1 MLFSIREGQSQRSK
15 DVGFITKKGSKRSC
29 AMPGQSNFLR
39 INKSLKRLQAFILV
53 LLVTGCVSVP
63 PQIAQTH
70 QKELEVLQA
79 LRESHLSM
87 IDSFVN
93 QKKSN
98 FENFFFNTYGPVFI
112 DNWMQSFQEFR
123 GRPYDPL
130 KDFSLL
136 YSDLVAEYQIE
147 QAPIEEIR
155 TQLRDAVD
163 TEYRNAITA
172 HKTIGRWLE
181 SLEELN
187 SAQQASINELLQEI
201 DPDLSV
207 DSVDEVVK
215 EAKNSLRDKISSL

>member
-1 MLFSIREGQSQRSK
+1 
-15 DVGFITKKGSKRSC
+15 
-29 AMPGQSNFLR
+29 MPGQSNFLD
-39 INKSLKRLQAFILV
+39 INNKLKRLQAFILV

-112 DNWMQSFQEFR
+112 DNWMQSFQELR

-147 QAPIEEIR
+147 SAPIEEIR
-155 TQLRDAVD
+155 IQLRDAVA

-172 HKTIGRWLE
+172 HKAIGRWLE

-201 DPDLSV
+201 DPDLSL

-215 EAKNSLRDKISSL
+215 EAKNRLRDKISSL